1 MKIERTAEEI
11 IIRISSSM
19 NIDDIQQLIDYLTY
33 KQIVSKSQ
41 ATQKDVDLLVAS
53 VKRGRWS
60 QRRSFIGIPRL
71 LYLDWR

>member
-41 ATQKDVDLLVAS
+41 ATQKDVDLLVAT
-53 VKRGRWS
+53 VKQGRWS
-60 QRRSFIGIPRL
+60 QRRNTFIK
-71 LYLDWR
+71 

>member
-1 MKIERTAEEI
+1 MKIERTPEEI
-11 IIRISSSM
+11 IIRIPSSM

-53 VKRGRWS
+53 VKQGRWS
-60 QRRSFIGIPRL
+60 QRRNTFIK
-71 LYLDWR
+71 

>member
-19 NIDDIQQLIDYLTY
+19 NVDDIQQLIDYLTY

-41 ATQKDVDLLVAS
+41 ATQKDVDLLVAT
-53 VKRGRWS
+53 VKQGRWS
-60 QRRSFIGIPRL
+60 HRRNAFIK
-71 LYLDWR
+71 

>member
-1 MKIERTAEEI
+1 MMKIERTPEEI
-11 IIRISSSM
+11 IIRISSST

-60 QRRSFIGIPRL
+60 QRRNTFIK
-71 LYLDWR
+71 

>member
-33 KQIVSKSQ
+33 KQIVNKSQ
-41 ATQKDVDLLVAS
+41 ATQKDVDLLVAT
-53 VKRGRWS
+53 VKQGRWS
-60 QRRSFIGIPRL
+60 QRRNTFIK
-71 LYLDWR
+71 

>member
-11 IIRISSSM
+11 IIRIPSSM

-41 ATQKDVDLLVAS
+41 ATQKDVDLLVAT
-53 VKRGRWS
+53 VKQGRWS
-60 QRRSFIGIPRL
+60 QRRNTFIK
-71 LYLDWR
+71 

>member
-53 VKRGRWS
+53 VKQGRWS
-60 QRRSFIGIPRL
+60 QRRNTFIK
-71 LYLDWR
+71 

>member
-1 MKIERTAEEI
+1 MKIERTPEEI
-11 IIRISSSM
+11 IIRIPSSM

-60 QRRSFIGIPRL
+60 QRRNTFIK
-71 LYLDWR
+71 

>member
-1 MKIERTAEEI
+1 MMKIERTAEEI
-11 IIRISSSM
+11 IIRIPSSM

-53 VKRGRWS
+53 VKRGRWF
-60 QRRSFIGIPRL
+60 QRRNTFIK
-71 LYLDWR
+71 

>member
-60 QRRSFIGIPRL
+60 QRRNTFIK
-71 LYLDWR
+71 

>member
-33 KQIVSKSQ
+33 KQIVNISQ
-41 ATQKDVDLLVAS
+41 ATQKDVDLLVAT
-53 VKRGRWS
+53 VKQGRWS
-60 QRRSFIGIPRL
+60 QRRNTFIK
-71 LYLDWR
+71 